1 MVQVVGSAQAE
12 NASRWPRMILKEST
26 PHRRWRRLLPIVAV
40 AWVLIVTSAYFAVHK
55 PGSPD
60 QFAAIAG
67 APAAVVGGLA
77 ELRLDALAKSA
88 GSLAGLLAT
97 LGVAIVLGR
106 PWMRVLR
113 GMEGRSQ
120 IALQLGA
127 GLAGLGYLVL
137 AIGAVGAYSRW
148 AAWGIAGISLPFA
161 LRDMVRLLRG
171 RRVRLPEAR
180 VDRWLAGFVLGM
192 FLLAAIS
199 ALAPPTAWD
208 SLVYHL
214 TGPEQYIEAGRLSH
228 NLDLPYLGFP
238 QAGSMLFLWG
248 MLLAGDR
255 VPQLIHLCFGL
266 LTLALLPQVTRR
278 VAPGR
283 SWLAAAI
290 LLAVPTAQLLLGWAY
305 VEWIVAYAGLASF
318 VLLTANSAHP
328 GGPAQSLGTERIAQI
343 VLAGL
348 LASLALNTK
357 YTAVWMVAG
366 LVLVCYLR
374 RRSFAEAALFGGSVC
389 VFLVPFLLKNW
400 VLTSNPIYPF
410 LFSGKFW
417 DPFRAAWYSRGGTGL
432 GFGELLVA
440 PWDATIWGLEGAYF
454 EGHPSYGATI
464 GPILLALIPLALL
477 GFRGALSERTK
488 LKNALLVL
496 CSAAYLGWLAQLAF
510 SQLLVQTRLL
520 FPVLPELA
528 VLAAA
533 GVDGVGS
540 LGRRGRS
547 ARFIIGGLLGFVLAL
562 TALQVGLGFFAASPL
577 RVIGGSEAEQ
587 DFLSSRLGQ
596 HAVAMQALE
605 GLPEGSRVRFLWEPR
620 SYYCPSGLI
629 CEPDSLLDR
638 WWHERRLGAG
648 PGEVLAG
655 WGRQGVTHVL
665 YYRLGADAVR
675 RAGFDPLDDAD
686 WQALERFL
694 TEDLVMDEAF
704 GDAYVL
710 YRLP

>member
-1 MVQVVGSAQAE
+1 MIVKKCTPQ
-12 NASRWPRMILKEST
+12 SR
-26 PHRRWRRLLPIVAV
+26 RRQLLPIVAV
-40 AWVLIVTSAYFAVHK
+40 AWVVLVTSAYFAVHK
-55 PGSPD
+55 PGNPE
-60 QFAAIAG
+60 QFSALAG
-67 APAAVVGGLA
+67 APGAVAGTLAA
-77 ELRLDALAKSA
+77 LRLEALAKSA

-97 LGVAIVLGR
+97 LGVASVLGR
-106 PWMRVLR
+106 PWMRALR

-127 GLAGLGYLVL
+127 GLAGLSYLVL
-137 AIGAVGAYSRW
+137 AMGALGAYSRW
-148 AAWGIAGISLPFA
+148 AAWGITAISLPFA
-161 LRDMVRLLRG
+161 LRQWVRRLRG
-171 RRVRLPEAR
+171 WRVRLPGAR
-180 VDRWLAGFVLGM
+180 ADRWLAGFVLG
-192 FLLAAIS
+192 LLLLGAIS

-214 TGPEQYIEAGRLSH
+214 TGPRLYLEAGRITH
-228 NLDLPYLGFP
+228 DLDLPYLGFP

-255 VPQLIHLCFGL
+255 VPQLIQLSFGL
-266 LTLALLPQVTRR
+266 LTIALLPQVVRR

-290 LLAVPTAQLLLGWAY
+290 LLGVPTAQLLLGWAY

-318 VLLTANSAHP
+318 VLLTANSTPTDSA
-328 GGPAQSLGTERIAQI
+328 AQAIGAERIGQI

-366 LVLVCYLR
+366 LVLVAYLR

-389 VFLVPFLLKNW
+389 IFLAPFLLKNW

-410 LFSGKFW
+410 LFSGTFW
-417 DPFRAAWYSRGGTGL
+417 DPYRAAWYSRAGTGL
-432 GFGELLVA
+432 GLRELIVA
-440 PWDATIWGLEGAYF
+440 PWEATIWGLEGGYF

-464 GPILLALIPLALL
+464 GPILLGLIPLALL
-477 GFRGALSERTK
+477 RFKGALPEHTK
-488 LKNALLVL
+488 LKTALLVL
-496 CSAAYLGWLAQLAF
+496 CATAYLGWLAQLAF

-533 GVDGVGS
+533 GFDGIGS

-562 TALQVGLGFFAASPL
+562 TALQAALGFFAASPL
-577 RVIGGSEAEQ
+577 GVIGGSEPEQ
-587 DFLSSRLGQ
+587 EFLNSRLGQ
-596 HAVAMQALE
+596 HAVAMQALDR
-605 GLPEGSRVRFLWEPR
+605 LPEDSRVRFLWEPR
-620 SYYCPSGLI
+620 SYYCPSGLT

-648 PGEVLAG
+648 HGELLAG
-655 WGRQGVTHVL
+655 WRQQGVTHVL
-665 YYRLGADAVR
+665 YYRLGAEAVR
-675 RAGFDPLDDAD
+675 SAGFDPLNDED
-686 WQALERFL
+686 WKELERFL
-694 TEDLVMDEAF
+694 TEDLVVAETF